1 MANPESR
8 MTVTFT
14 KKYIKI
20 KALEAE
26 MMAAQAS
33 LEYLKAQGAE
43 ARFFEENASR
53 MVWIAGQIEGMVEA
67 DEDGNLLRAT
77 CPKCGQKF
85 HDPMGKN
92 AMIYHCHCGNEFK
105 IDKLPGGLDLT
116 PDLVAMFNENHGGGD
131 NAGREQANDP
141 TT

>member
-20 KALEAE
+20 KSLEAE
-26 MMAAQAS
+26 VAENIARVESIKARGGNEFLFDDCANNLSHLSIELLRMAD
-33 LEYLKAQGAE
+33 
-43 ARFFEENASR
+43 
-53 MVWIAGQIEGMVEA
+53 A

-77 CPKCGQKF
+77 CQKCGQKLY
-85 HDPMGKN
+85 DPMGKN

-116 PDLVAMFNENHGGGD
+116 PDLIAMFNEKHGGGD

-141 TT
+141 TA